1 MTTVFLLK
9 TAGVTPQN
17 QISKIRTKRRSRTST
32 GIRKDWFISGTD
44 NFIVLAI
51 LRWLFMSK
59 QPTEDKSYLNAIAAF
74 KRKKRGNLRRSQ
86 V

>member
-17 QISKIRTKRRSRTST
+17 QISKIRTKRKSWTRT
-32 GIRKDWFISGTD
+32 GILLDWFISGTD
-44 NFIVLAI
+44 NFIVSAI
-51 LRWLFMSK
+51 LRWLFMTK
-59 QPTEDKSYLNAIAAF
+59 QPTDDKSYLNAKAAF
-74 KRKKRGNLRRSQ
+74 KRKKRVNSQRSQ